1 MAITDENDDL
11 LSRSQRRLLRR
22 VYNGRSV
29 PIIVDGRP
37 FLTYKEASRY
47 LQSIEG
53 DARESA
59 YAQMKEQATPPPAD
73 GAAATGPLDD
83 PSTATG

>member
-1 MAITDENDDL
+1 MAITDENDDS

-59 YAQMKEQATPPPAD
+59 YAQMKEQATPPLAD
-73 GAAATGPLDD
+73 SADATGPLDD
-83 PSTATG
+83 PSTAPA